1 MRKLLLVLI
10 GVLIFSNSSFAKCLA
25 NPSTAIRIWLESIMT
40 IYNVFPIRIANVP
53 IGPSFGLPDYSD
65 VGSPICICKDPLP
78 RVGITVSLWEPIAF
92 VEVVK
97 DPFCFPSLGV
107 QLDLAGR
114 FKVNQHG
121 RSAGIKG
128 EEQYTYDAHWV
139 KAHPFA
145 DHDAMSLL
153 LHSLVI
159 PDTAQAKVI
168 RIANTLDL
176 NEVEVSE
183 AYAAEVAKR
192 DNLEELIP
200 AADWNFNKD
209 GNLEDLL

>member
-1 MRKLLLVLI
+1 
-10 GVLIFSNSSFAKCLA
+10 
-25 NPSTAIRIWLESIMT
+25 MT
-40 IYNVFPIRIANVP
+40 FP
-53 IGPSFGLPDYSD
+53 
-65 VGSPICICKDPLP
+65 
-78 RVGITVSLWEPIAF
+78 T
-92 VEVVK
+92 
-97 DPFCFPSLGV
+97 
-107 QLDLAGR
+107 
-114 FKVNQHG
+114 
-121 RSAGIKG
+121 
-128 EEQYTYDAHWV
+128 
-139 KAHPFA
+139 

-159 PDTAQAKVI
+159 PDTGQAKVI

-192 DNLEELIP
+192 NNLEELIP